1 MRGGQVVSPLA
12 GFAAGFRRNVPR
24 RSIFSRGV
32 APFNLLRWFSVLSFL
47 CIVLLSATLATV
59 LSRFMTGAMVKRDAA
74 ISAQF
79 IESFALA
86 RPDWDFKE
94 SEITQPDPAL
104 ISLSQSFFG
113 LFHIESD
120 VVRTNIYARDRTV
133 IWSNTHALIGT
144 RLGPN
149 EQLEEALKGQIATE
163 LGTIGVDDEVEHVE
177 FEPELTGERYVES
190 YIPIWSR
197 DRKTVVGVVEI
208 YRLAEDLFQAI
219 DVGRWLIWISTLAGG
234 ALLYIILFGIVRKAS
249 VIIEEQEKKL
259 IETESMATIGEMAS
273 AVAHGIRN
281 PLASIRSSAELAMI
295 RDADHART
303 AMQDI
308 VLSVDRLSDWIRT
321 FLYQAHSHG
330 STSAT
335 SDLNAI
341 ARSGLAGFAASMQR
355 QGVDLML
362 NVREPLPL
370 VHGDPVVLGHALNSL
385 FANALE
391 AMPQGGKLQITTCLS
406 RSGQEVEVQ
415 IVDSGPGIVEHLV
428 RPFVTSKHGGLGL
441 GLALS
446 RRIIKRL
453 GGTLDLR
460 GNHGAGSVA
469 TVRIPVAN

>member
-1 MRGGQVVSPLA
+1 LVEY
-12 GFAAGFRRNVPR
+12 PR
-24 RSIFSRGV
+24 AYRHALRSERGV
-32 APFNLLRWFSVLSFL
+32 GK
-47 CIVLLSATLATV
+47 SARGANCYKAGTV
-59 LSRFMTGAMVKRDAA
+59 DINDK
-74 ISAQF
+74 
-79 IESFALA
+79 
-86 RPDWDFKE
+86 
-94 SEITQPDPAL
+94 
-104 ISLSQSFFG
+104 
-113 LFHIESD
+113 
-120 VVRTNIYARDRTV
+120 
-133 IWSNTHALIGT
+133 
-144 RLGPN
+144 
-149 EQLEEALKGQIATE
+149 
-163 LGTIGVDDEVEHVE
+163 VEHLE
-177 FEPELTGERYVES
+177 FEPELRGERYIES

-208 YRLAEDLFQAI
+208 YRLAEDLFDAI

-234 ALLYIILFGIVRKAS
+234 ALLYVILFGIVRRAS

-295 RDADHART
+295 LDADRART
-303 AMQDI
+303 AAQDI

-321 FLYQAHSHG
+321 FLYQAHSGG

-341 ARSGLAGFAASMQR
+341 ARSNLAGFTASMRR

-362 NVREPLPL
+362 NVQEPLPL

-385 FANALE
+385 FTNALE
-391 AMPQGGKLQITTCLS
+391 AMPQGGKLQITTCVS
-406 RSGQEVEVQ
+406 GSGQEVEVH
-415 IVDSGPGIVEHLV
+415 IVDSGPGIVGHQAEQAF

-446 RRIIKRL
+446 RRIIERL

-460 GNHGAGSVA
+460 ANHGAGSVA
-469 TVRIPVAN
+469 IVRIPAANSTG